1 MREAQAA
8 REAREAE
15 AAKEEIRQAMEE
27 QQARIAQLQ
36 AELVLKEKE
45 REVVEIDIVDRVKS
59 MQAELEA
66 QREAYEEERVAA
78 QAARNAARQAQKEA
92 ELREAEKQAAL
103 QEADD
108 ARMTTAAALKAMEAK
123 TTSTDLRSAQ
133 SLVGM
138 SLVAGGAWI
147 ASNRRAERTLAQV
160 SVENEVKVKD
170 LETKVEKSQ
179 ERMYAQREVTE
190 QLQRKLD
197 ASQLAAEEAQEA
209 ANVAAEKEL
218 EAQKARD
225 AMVLANTASDAEKRR
240 VLAELDATQR
250 AKLAA
255 DAEATAKA
263 TEAAELTA
271 KLTALTRTE
280 LQIRAQNA
288 ELDQKYRAT
297 TALVREER
305 LQKDKISERLAEAR
319 KELMVANADSAQQRA
334 AIAKLE
340 TEIESLQAREV
351 QLLAQISTAEKMV
364 RKLTV
369 QAREDRASTER
380 TVAQLA
386 AARQELDRANGD
398 ASMARSAKA
407 ALEATISALEDQVQ
421 REMEARRALEPQLQN
436 ALIKVREESRALD
449 KVTAQLVTARSER
462 EVANADS
469 VARRADI
476 DGLQQAIARLT
487 KAEEEARMQ
496 AQVFEQK
503 YVVKKQ
509 EAEQER
515 LA

>member
-123 TTSTDLRSAQ
+123 KTSTDLRSAQ
-133 SLVGM
+133 ALVGM

-340 TEIESLQAREV
+340 TEIE
-351 QLLAQISTAEKMV
+351 
-364 RKLTV
+364 
-369 QAREDRASTER
+369 
-380 TVAQLA
+380 
-386 AARQELDRANGD
+386 
-398 ASMARSAKA
+398 
-407 ALEATISALEDQVQ
+407 
-421 REMEARRALEPQLQN
+421 
-436 ALIKVREESRALD
+436 
-449 KVTAQLVTARSER
+449 
-462 EVANADS
+462 
-469 VARRADI
+469 
-476 DGLQQAIARLT
+476 
-487 KAEEEARMQ
+487 
-496 AQVFEQK
+496 
-503 YVVKKQ
+503 
-509 EAEQER
+509 
-515 LA
+515 